1 MDAFQILVIILSVML
16 AIFLILGIVLFA
28 IFISISR
35 KINHI
40 TQTISEATD
49 EAKAFLENLKN
60 LASPVVIARIFV
72 KFIKKAVNRNRR
84 K

>member
-16 AIFLILGIVLFA
+16 AVFLILGIVLLA
-28 IFISISR
+28 TFISISR

-40 TQTISEATD
+40 TETISQATD

-60 LASPVVIARIFV
+60 LASPVMIARIFV
-72 KFIKKAVNRNRR
+72 KFIKRAVTRR

>member
-16 AIFLILGIVLFA
+16 AVFLILGIVLIA
-28 IFISISR
+28 TFISISR

-40 TQTISEATD
+40 TETISQATD

-60 LASPVVIARIFV
+60 LASPVMIARIFV
-72 KFIKKAVNRNRR
+72 KFIKRAVNRR

>member
-16 AIFLILGIVLFA
+16 AVFLILGIVLLA
-28 IFISISR
+28 TFISISR

-40 TQTISEATD
+40 TETISQATD

-60 LASPVVIARIFV
+60 LASPVMIARIFV
-72 KFIKKAVNRNRR
+72 KFIKRAVNRR